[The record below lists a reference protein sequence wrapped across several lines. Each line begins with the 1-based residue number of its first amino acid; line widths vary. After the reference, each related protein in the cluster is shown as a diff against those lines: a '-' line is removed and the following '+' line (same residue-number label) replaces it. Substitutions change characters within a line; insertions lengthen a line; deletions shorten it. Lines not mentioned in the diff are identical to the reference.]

1 MSYSELAA
9 KIGKKTARRAV
20 GNANSK
26 NPISI
31 IIPCHRVIGSNKS
44 LVGYAG
50 GIARK
55 QWLLE
60 HEKCMDNRVRHDIHT
75 VIEQRM
81 CSNMLTRTH
90 YPR

>member
-1 MSYSELAA
+1 MAVM
-9 KIGKKTARRAV
+9 IGKKTAARAV

-31 IIPCHRVIGSNKS
+31 IIPCQRVIGANRC
-44 LVGYAG
+44 LVGYTG

-60 HEKCMDNRVRHDIHT
+60 HEKCMYKRIRHD
-75 VIEQRM
+75 V
-81 CSNMLTRTH
+81 
-90 YPR
+90 